1 MKSEQIP
8 SDLERS
14 DDAWRIGHFC
24 YFNPVGTHDGGLI
37 GKELRVVPSKLKPF
51 VAQIAV
57 GSLNKLHVY
66 GGDYATA
73 YYIGARDYM
82 HVMDLK
88 QGHVV
93 ALSCLF
99 RGNALFTANLR
110 AGPGYSVLEVIR
122 VYERASSRQISF
134 EIVERRTGDVATYC
148 ADASL
153 AALILGWRA
162 SRGIDEMCA
171 DSWRWQSM
179 NPVGLSDA

>member
-122 VYERASSRQISF
+122 VYERASSRLIHF
-134 EIVERRTGDVATYC
+134 EIVGRRLGDFAACY

-153 AALILGWRA
+153 AASMIDWRTTHKT
-162 SRGIDEMCA
+162 D
-171 DSWRWQSM
+171 
-179 NPVGLSDA
+179 